1 VDNSGTFLH
10 LITSVGL
17 EVWVFAALGVS
28 VAIAYLKI
36 NKLWGR
42 KHIREVAESISVA
55 AALLSLFTT
64 LPFLLKFAVVDEDYV
79 AAGKFV
85 VSLCVFAVFFLVGIG
100 YWTRRSEKVGL
111 WVLLRRALATERGE
125 LTYLMQSF
133 TKPRE
138 ADAILRILRL
148 VSMVD
153 REFDSREAELLKS
166 VAHPWG
172 IETDELMSGHD
183 DMQEVDI
190 NQVRS
195 AFTDYLAMKPPCP
208 QVEKVNDLIKFMV
221 HADRKVSRE
230 ESVVLDE
237 ISGAVTAY
245 LSDEGEESVLYEV
258 LLVPQKSE
266 HHSQIQELLNI
277 DQSLPRAGGEAFVVG
292 AYFSE
297 SFAQAICH
305 RFRDRQVFSTVE
317 RLEPDGHRSRVPGPI

>member
-17 EVWVFAALGVS
+17 EMWVFAALGVS
-28 VAIAYLKI
+28 IVIAYLKI

-42 KHIREVAESISVA
+42 RHIREVAESISVA

-64 LPFLLKFAVVDEDYV
+64 LPFLVKFAVVDGDYV

-85 VSLCVFAVFFLVGIG
+85 VSICVFVVFFLIGIG
-100 YWTRRSEKVGL
+100 YWTRRSEKAGL
-111 WVLLRRALATERGE
+111 WTLLRRALATERGE

-138 ADAILRILRL
+138 ADAILRLLRL
-148 VSMVD
+148 ISMVD
-153 REFDSREAELLKS
+153 RELDDREVELLES
-166 VAHPWG
+166 VARPWG
-172 IETDELMSGHD
+172 IEKDKLLENHVDLVD
-183 DMQEVDI
+183 VDI
-190 NQVRS
+190 NQVRTS
-195 AFTDYLAMKPPCP
+195 FTDYLAMKPPCP

-221 HADRKVSRE
+221 HADRKVSKE
-230 ESVVLDE
+230 EAVIIDE

-245 LSDEGEESVLYEV
+245 LAEEGEDPILYEV

-266 HHSQIQELLNI
+266 QHLQIQELL
-277 DQSLPRAGGEAFVVG
+277 SESAPLPRAGGEAFVVG

-317 RLEPDGHRSRVPGPI
+317 RLDPGGQRTRLPEPA

>member
-1 VDNSGTFLH
+1 MDNSGTFLH

-64 LPFLLKFAVVDEDYV
+64 LPFLVKFAVVDEDYV

-100 YWTRRSEKVGL
+100 YWTRRSEKIGL

-153 REFDSREAELLKS
+153 REFDAREAELLES
-166 VAHPWG
+166 VARPWG
-172 IETDELMSGHD
+172 IETDELTTGHGELQD
-183 DMQEVDI
+183 VDI

-195 AFTDYLAMKPPCP
+195 AFTEYLAMKPPCP
-208 QVEKVNDLIKFMV
+208 QVEKVNDLVKFMV
-221 HADRKVSRE
+221 HADSKVSKE

-237 ISGAVTAY
+237 ISGAVGAY
-245 LSDEGEESVLYEV
+245 LAEVGEDPVLYEV
-258 LLVPQKSE
+258 LLVPQKTE
-266 HHSQIQELLNI
+266 HHSQIQELI
-277 DQSLPRAGGEAFVVG
+277 SKSTPLPRAGGEAFVVG

-305 RFRDRQVFSTVE
+305 RFRNRQVFSTVE
-317 RLEPDGHRSRVPGPI
+317 RLEPDGQRARVPGPI

>member
-1 VDNSGTFLH
+1 MDNSGTFLH

-17 EVWVFAALGVS
+17 EVWVFAALCVS
-28 VAIAYLKI
+28 IAIAYLKI

-153 REFDSREAELLKS
+153 REFDAREAELLKS
-166 VAHPWG
+166 VARPWG

-195 AFTDYLAMKPPCP
+195 AFTEDFEEAVKAF
-208 QVEKVNDLIKFMV
+208 QEK
-221 HADRKVSRE
+221 RE
-230 ESVVLDE
+230 
-237 ISGAVTAY
+237 
-245 LSDEGEESVLYEV
+245 
-258 LLVPQKSE
+258 P
-266 HHSQIQELLNI
+266 
-277 DQSLPRAGGEAFVVG
+277 
-292 AYFSE
+292 
-297 SFAQAICH
+297 
-305 RFRDRQVFSTVE
+305 RFRGR
-317 RLEPDGHRSRVPGPI
+317 

>member
-1 VDNSGTFLH
+1 MDNSGTFLH

-17 EVWVFAALGVS
+17 EVWVLAALGVS
-28 VAIAYLKI
+28 VVIAYLKI

-64 LPFLLKFAVVDEDYV
+64 LPFLVKFALVDEDFV

-153 REFDSREAELLKS
+153 REFDAREAELLES
-166 VAHPWG
+166 VARPWG
-172 IETDELMSGHD
+172 IETDELTAGHGELQD
-183 DMQEVDI
+183 VDI

-208 QVEKVNDLIKFMV
+208 QVEKVNDLVKFMV
-221 HADRKVSRE
+221 HADSKVSKE

-237 ISGAVTAY
+237 ISGAVGAY
-245 LSDEGEESVLYEV
+245 LAEVGEDPVLFEV
-258 LLVPQKSE
+258 LLVPQKTE
-266 HHSQIQELLNI
+266 HHLQIQELL
-277 DQSLPRAGGEAFVVG
+277 SEGTPLPRAGGEAFVVG

-305 RFRDRQVFSTVE
+305 RFRNRQVFSTVE
-317 RLEPDGHRSRVPGPI
+317 RLEPDGQRARMPGPI